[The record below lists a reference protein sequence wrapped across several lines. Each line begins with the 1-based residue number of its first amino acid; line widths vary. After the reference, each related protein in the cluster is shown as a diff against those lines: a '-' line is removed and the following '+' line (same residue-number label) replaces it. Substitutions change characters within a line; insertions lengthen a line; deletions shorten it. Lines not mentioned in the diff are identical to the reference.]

1 MDEKDLSVL
10 SFCKQARGDR
20 NFVSEVKMTKKKLFA
35 RLTLSGDFFF
45 EDLKYIEL
53 SF

>member
-20 NFVSEVKMTKKKLFA
+20 NFVSEVKMTKKSFLPASPF
-35 RLTLSGDFFF
+35 RVIFFF